1 VSISALFLA
10 GYVPGLLWGLAVM
23 ILVWFLAKKRG
34 YPSAQKVD
42 LKTAIYTILDAVPAL
57 SLIIIVIGGILAGI
71 FTATEGSAIAVV
83 YSLILSIFYK
93 SITLKQLKEIILSSV
108 KTTAIVILMVGVST
122 IMSWV
127 LSYTHIPEIIA
138 KTLLNI
144 SGNKYVILIIINL
157 VLLFIGTF
165 MDPTPAILIFTPI
178 FLPICKSFG
187 MSPIHFGIMITM
199 NLCIGL
205 ITPPVGNILYVGCKV
220 GNVQIEAVVKSLLMF
235 FAVITLMLLLTTY
248 IPQISLALPTWFGLI
263 K

>member
-1 VSISALFLA
+1 MYGGSIMNTTNKKAFTLIE
-10 GYVPGLLWGLAVM
+10 M
-23 ILVWFLAKKRG
+23 LV
-34 YPSAQKVD
+34 V
-42 LKTAIYTILDAVPAL
+42 VV
-57 SLIIIVIGGILAGI
+57 IIGILA
-71 FTATEGSAIAVV
+71 AIAIPQYKLAVEKSRLHSMLPIMKSIAEAKQR
-83 YSLILSIFYK
+83 YTLSTGNYTGDDGLILSIFYK
-93 SITLKQLKEIILSSV
+93 SITLKQLKEIILVSS

-138 KTLLNI
+138 QTLLSI
-144 SGNKYVILIIINL
+144 SSNKYIILIIINL
-157 VLLFIGTF
+157 VLLFVGTF

-178 FLPICKSFG
+178 FLPVCKSFE

-220 GNVQIEAVVKSLLMF
+220 GNVAIESVVKSLLAF
-235 FAVITLMLLLTTY
+235 FAVIAVTLLLTTY